1 MATKIQNLAQQA
13 VSIYRKQGWEAFV
26 GFCEENPQITRR
38 ALEHAGMV
46 NELARNA
53 LSATAPGSIKRF
65 FEVACM
71 YGSPSG
77 VQHVFVHLFAQHYD
91 GSGHRDRMVVLGH
104 LTSALPEPDITRRVF
119 TGYLRREPAMA
130 AA

>member
-46 NELARNA
+46 PPARA
-53 LSATAPGSIKRF
+53 
-65 FEVACM
+65 
-71 YGSPSG
+71 
-77 VQHVFVHLFAQHYD
+77 
-91 GSGHRDRMVVLGH
+91 GHDRR
-104 LTSALPEPDITRRVF
+104 ITRLF
-119 TGYLRREPAMA
+119 SGTA
-130 AA
+130 ARAAVPLEQPPLLSSKLHI